1 MRYFV
6 VSGTD
11 PSIVHI
17 IAEIVRELESADR
30 RDSLAGQLAGP
41 RVRVLTEEEILS
53 IPGGWEILD
62 RWRKGDDGRFHL
74 ESLRLVRE
82 TERKEHKPTLRLVAD
97 VGSADGSKLQEGRLT
112 SLLERAVDLQAQ
124 AMEIIKRMEARP
136 ARRGARRPASP
147 DEERDGIKEEST
159 RDGR

>member
-11 PSIVHI
+11 PSTIHI
-17 IAEIVRELESADR
+17 IAEIVRDLESADR
-30 RDSLAGQLAGP
+30 GDSLAGQIAGP

-53 IPGGWEILD
+53 TPGGPEILE

-97 VGSADGSKLQEGRLT
+97 TGSTDGAKLQEGRLT

-136 ARRGARRPASP
+136 DRHGARRATSQE
-147 DEERDGIKEEST
+147 EERDGIKEST